1 MTHEEAVEL
10 IKTRLRT
17 CWWGPRAKQISEAEL
32 ASGGEKFARLAE
44 WEMVDDDDVMQGAED
59 APDSAE
65 APAAAPTKTP
75 RTDEILL
82 SSSDKENGVRQRTGR
97 QVDSPV
103 SDE

>member
-1 MTHEEAVEL
+1 MAYE
-10 IKTRLRT
+10 KRT
-17 CWWGPRAKQISEAEL
+17 IQSFFTPVAKKAKP
-32 ASGGEKFARLAE
+32 A
-44 WEMVDDDDVMQGAED
+44 
-59 APDSAE
+59 AE